1 MILEQL
7 SKPRCINC
15 KLNFARPNGKSKLG
29 FQKWQKYCDDCAKAI
44 YSQKH
49 KHLINKK
56 TQCEQ
61 CSFITVDRCQL
72 DLIYKD
78 GNNNNKSTNN
88 LITLCANCSRLYKK
102 YSKIE
107 KKSIL
112 GITVDNSDIRI

>member
-1 MILEQL
+1 MILDQP

-49 KHLINKK
+49 KHLLNKK
-56 TQCEQ
+56 TQCDQ
-61 CSFITVDRCQL
+61 CGFIASDKCQL
-72 DLIYKD
+72 DLVYKD
-78 GNNNNKSTNN
+78 GNSKNKNIDN
-88 LITLCANCSRLYKK
+88 LLTLCANCSRLHKK
-102 YSKIE
+102 SSKLE

-112 GITVDNSDIRI
+112 SVTVDNGDIRI